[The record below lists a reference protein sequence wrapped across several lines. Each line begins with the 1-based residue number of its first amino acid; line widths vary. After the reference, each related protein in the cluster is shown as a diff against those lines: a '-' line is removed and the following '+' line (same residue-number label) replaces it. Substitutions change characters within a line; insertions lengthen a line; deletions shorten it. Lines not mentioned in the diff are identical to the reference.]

1 MEQTRWFVYCYLR
14 THSNRPYYIGI
25 GSRADRMTS
34 RHSCKVPRDRGR
46 IRVMRTGLTKQQAI
60 DWEMFY
66 IARYGRKDLGTGCLV
81 NRTAGGESAQH
92 SPLTL
97 EKIRQAA
104 KRPENIARLK
114 TINVGRPMHPN
125 TRAALLAATKGKKR
139 PQHVIDAVTRAHK
152 GKKKSP
158 EHIAKQVETRERNT
172 AQKLGLSYEKW
183 AAMGSKERNALR
195 MWVVNNPGSTGE
207 DYLSGLRRRHGTKP
221 RIDAEEAKRLAGLKW
236 SQVRIAEALGCSPSC
251 VSRILRGKRQRKG
264 LYWE

>member
-60 DWEMFY
+60 NWEMFY
-66 IARYGRKDLGTGCLV
+66 IARYGRKDLGTGCLM
-81 NRTAGGESAQH
+81 NRTAGGETTQFG
-92 SPLTL
+92 PQTI

-114 TINVGRPMHPN
+114 TVNVGRSMHPN

-139 PQHVIDAVTRAHK
+139 PQYVIDAVTQAHK

-172 AQKLGLSYEKW
+172 AQKLGLPYEKW

-195 MWVVNNPGSTGE
+195 MWVVNNPGGTGE
-207 DYLSGLRRRHGTKP
+207 DYLSGVRQRFGQKPQINAESVRNLASQGWKQREIATK
-221 RIDAEEAKRLAGLKW
+221 
-236 SQVRIAEALGCSPSC
+236 LGCHQSY
-251 VSRILRGKRQRKG
+251 VSRILRGKRQNG
-264 LYWE
+264 C